1 MAKNIIL
8 PNATI
13 AVLNAFANE
22 QRESSVG
29 WLKAKGMS
37 QDDAEDL
44 FQESFITLYDQLRT
58 GYLSEMPH
66 SLAAYFHGIV
76 QNKLKEHYR
85 RVQKVLDTE
94 EEKDVAEFNEDFLNE
109 VLAQEDS
116 RQVERKEA
124 AVREVVRNLPEPCNK
139 LLWGF
144 YFDELSMQDLAVRLG
159 YKSAN
164 SVKVMKSRC
173 MDKFEA
179 AIKLIYNEMFND

>member
-13 AVLNAFANE
+13 ATLNAFASE

-29 WLKAKGMS
+29 WLKAKGIT

-44 FQESFITLYDQLRT
+44 FQEAFITLYDQLRT
-58 GYLSEMPH
+58 GYLEEMPR

-85 RVQKVLDTE
+85 QVQKVLDNE
-94 EEKDVAEFNEDFLNE
+94 EEQDVAGFNEVFLNE
-109 VLAQEDS
+109 VLAQEDP
-116 RQVERKEA
+116 RLVERKEA
-124 AVREVVRNLPEPCNK
+124 AVREVVRNLPDPCDK
-139 LLWGF
+139 LLWGY
-144 YFDELSMQDLAVRLG
+144 YFDELSMQELADRFG

-179 AIKLIYNEMFND
+179 AMKMIYNEMFND

>member
-44 FQESFITLYDQLRT
+44 FQEAFITLYDQLRT
-58 GYLSEMPH
+58 GYLEEMPH

-76 QNKLKEHYR
+76 QNKLKEHFR
-85 RVQKVLDTE
+85 RVQKVLDNE
-94 EEKDVAEFNEDFLNE
+94 EEQDVAEFNEDFLNE
-109 VLAQEDS
+109 VLAQEDPHL
-116 RQVERKEA
+116 VERKEA
-124 AVREVVRNLPEPCNK
+124 AVREVVRNLPQPCNR

-144 YFDELSMQDLAVRLG
+144 YFDELSMQDLADRFG
-159 YKSAN
+159 YSSAN

-173 MDKFEA
+173 MDKFETA
-179 AIKLIYNEMFND
+179 MKLIYNEMFND